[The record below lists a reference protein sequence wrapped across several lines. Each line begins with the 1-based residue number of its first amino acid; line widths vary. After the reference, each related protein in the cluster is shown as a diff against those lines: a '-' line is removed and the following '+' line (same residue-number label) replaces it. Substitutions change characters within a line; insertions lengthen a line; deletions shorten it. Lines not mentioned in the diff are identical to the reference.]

1 MKTLLVTG
9 GCGFIGSPVVH
20 MLLKQTDWRVL
31 NLDKLTNAGDLEN
44 LTDIKEGSRYHF
56 VQGDISDATLVN
68 RLFEEER
75 PWAVV
80 NFAAESHVDLSIVDP
95 SPFLQTNTIGIH
107 VDTGL
112 REIVRWYIE
121 HRDRLERVASKDY
134 QAYYEAVYNRAW
146 NRS

>member
-9 GCGFIGSPVVH
+9 GCGFIGSHFVQ
-20 MLLKQTDWRVL
+20 LLLRQTDWRVL
-31 NLDKLTNAGDLEN
+31 NLDKLTYAGGLEN
-44 LTDIKEGSRYHF
+44 LTDIGEGSRYHF
-56 VQGDISDATLVN
+56 VQGDISDRTLVN
-68 RLFEEER
+68 RLFKEER

-80 NFAAESHVDLSIVDP
+80 NFAAESHVDRSILNS
-95 SPFLQTNTIGIH
+95 SPFLQTNTIGTPFE
-107 VDTGL
+107 TGL
-112 REIVRWYIE
+112 RVTVRWYME